1 MRKAAFSLMMAA
13 LAVAVAVPALAEEGE
28 WIELFNGKDL
38 QGWTPKIRGYEL
50 GENFANT
57 FRVEEGAIT
66 VGYEGYDTFD
76 ERFGHIFY
84 ETPFSHYRLKVEYRF
99 FGEQVEGG
107 PGWAFRNSGV
117 MLHCQP
123 PETMTKDQDF
133 PVSIELQ
140 LLGGNGTE
148 DRTTCNLCTP
158 GTHVVMDDKLQRRH
172 CINSTSKTYHG
183 DDWVTIEV
191 EVHGDGTIRHII
203 DGEPVLVYE
212 QPQLD
217 TRDKNVKGTE
227 LVKDEDDL
235 LISSGYISLQ
245 SESHPVAFRKV
256 SLLPLKE

>member
-1 MRKAAFSLMMAA
+1 MRKIACLLTVLA
-13 LAVAVAVPALAEEGE
+13 LCVALPASAEEEE

-38 QGWTPKIRGYEL
+38 QGWTPKIRGYDL
-50 GENFANT
+50 GDNFGNT
-57 FRVEEGAIT
+57 FRVEDGAIT
-66 VGYEGYDTFD
+66 VGYEAYDTFD

-99 FGEQVEGG
+99 YGDQVEGG
-107 PGWAFRNSGV
+107 PGWAFRNSGI

-140 LLGGNGTE
+140 LLGGNGTD

-191 EVHGDGTIRHII
+191 EVHGDGTIKHII

-212 QPQLD
+212 QPQYD

-227 LVKDEDDL
+227 LVKDDDNL